1 MDKNFTG
8 TPPASN
14 PEISAWQNELDAL
27 RADPGHHKLLFEN
40 ERVRVL
46 DTLILPGDITE
57 LHTHCF
63 PAALYI
69 ISWSDFIRYDEKG
82 NILLDFSSLPFTPS
96 PCSSIWTTSLGPH
109 RLRNVGSSPLHII
122 STELKT

>member
-1 MDKNFTG
+1 MNKNFTG

-14 PEISAWQNELDAL
+14 PEISAWPNELDAL

-63 PAALYI
+63 PATLYI

-82 NILLDFSSLPFTPS
+82 NILLDSSSLPFTPS
-96 PCSSIWTTSLGPH
+96 PCSSIWTTALGPH

-122 STELKT
+122 STELKK

>member
-1 MDKNFTG
+1 MNKNFTG
-8 TPPASN
+8 TPPTSN
-14 PEISAWQNELDAL
+14 PEISAWPNELDAL

-82 NILLDFSSLPFTPS
+82 NILLDSSSLPFTPS